1 MRKTMLQKKTKWYSI
16 KSLLDAN
23 TTFHMLFS
31 ARKAGK
37 SYSLQKK
44 HS

>member
-1 MRKTMLQKKTKWYSI
+1 MIISQEKKNKWYKI
-16 KSLLDAN
+16 KSLIDSN
-23 TTFHMLFS
+23 TTFHILFS

-37 SYSLQKK
+37 SYYLQKK

>member
-1 MRKTMLQKKTKWYSI
+1 MRKIILQKKTKWYNI

-23 TTFHMLFS
+23 TTLHILFS

-37 SYSLQKK
+37 SYYLQKK